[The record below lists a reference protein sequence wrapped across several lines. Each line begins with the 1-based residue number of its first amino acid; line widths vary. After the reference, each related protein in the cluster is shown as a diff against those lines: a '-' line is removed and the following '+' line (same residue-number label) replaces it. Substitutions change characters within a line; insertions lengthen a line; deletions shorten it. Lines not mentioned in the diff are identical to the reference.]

1 MNQQLRYTDAGVFVP
16 RELWGQIMNTKP
28 ETMKKLA
35 LGSKP
40 LIPLPEMEFIPADN
54 ETTWDNV
61 AKLQFVNKENT
72 SVGLFDPYGDFSDVT
87 NYWTITPD
95 SVLFTENP

>member
-1 MNQQLRYTDAGVFVP
+1 
-16 RELWGQIMNTKP
+16 MNTKP

-40 LIPLPEMEFIPADN
+40 LIPLPEMEFIPQDN

-72 SVGLFDPYGDFSDVT
+72 SVGLFDPYGDFSNVD